1 MDSYAETAQAGALDH
16 SQLGKNTDSCPRPQ
30 GSLMR
35 GSAASSASSGAKST
49 AEFVQNPLVKC
60 GRMAIAAI
68 DRLWPALAARI
79 TYSLISTPPRY
90 RPKAAELVLRASAR
104 TWRVPFQDGWLQCYR
119 WGTGP
124 QCLFVHCWGGRGTQA
139 DDMIRQ
145 LTQKGLSVVSFDH
158 PAHGHSSGNTAE
170 MVRMSAAVAAVVQDI
185 GRVDTLVGHSLGVAA
200 AAIALRDHE
209 LDVRRLVS
217 ISSLVHCMWFTEVIR
232 DYLGISQATVRR
244 ARSLVDR
251 SYAQPVGWED
261 LSVVNMLASL
271 QIPILLIHDCDDRE
285 IPFEHGVKISRA
297 LPQAQFL
304 ATTGLGHRRVLKDQ
318 NVIDLVA
325 QFAQPGRPAA

>member
-1 MDSYAETAQAGALDH
+1 MDSHAEVAPTGAPDH
-16 SQLGKNTDSCPRPQ
+16 LQPIGNADNHPRPQ
-30 GSLMR
+30 GTLLR
-35 GSAASSASSGAKST
+35 GSAASSASDGTKST
-49 AEFVQNPLVKC
+49 AQFVQNPVVKF

-90 RPKAAELVLRASAR
+90 RPKAAELVLKASAH

-145 LTQKGLSVVSFDH
+145 LAQQGLSVVSFDH
-158 PAHGHSSGNTAE
+158 PAHGQSSGNTAE
-170 MVRMSAAVAAVVQDI
+170 MVRMSAAVAAVVKDI
-185 GRVDTLVGHSLGVAA
+185 GRVETLVGHSLGVAA
-200 AAIALRDHE
+200 AAIALRDHAI
-209 LDVRRLVS
+209 DVRRLVS

-244 ARSLVDR
+244 ARSIVDR

-271 QIPILLIHDCDDRE
+271 QIPVLLIHDCDDRE
-285 IPFEHGVKISRA
+285 IPFEHGLKISRA

-325 QFAQPGRPAA
+325 QFAQPGRAAA